1 MNRSIGL
8 VTDSTADIPEDQ
20 VQAEGVEIVP
30 ATIVMEGQTYQDGVG
45 LTRPEF
51 YRRLPALVR
60 PASTAAPSPTAF
72 EAAYDRMLASGAGR
86 VLSIHLSR
94 RLSGLYGIAVQA
106 ARRFGDRVSVVDS
119 GQVSLGLG
127 FQVLEA
133 ARAIRRGAS
142 WEAVQQAVASAGRRI
157 RTIAMIEQL
166 DYARRSGRVDWLR
179 SSIGN
184 LLHVRLLL
192 EIADGLVKRL
202 GQVRTRHRAI
212 DELFSIAASWG
223 PIQRLGV
230 VHAVA
235 EDDARALA
243 SRLAAG
249 VEEPPLVVDVT
260 TVIGTHVG
268 PGCVGVIGLLR

>member
-1 MNRSIGL
+1 MNKSIGL

-20 VQAEGVEIVP
+20 VRAEGVEVVP
-30 ATIVMEGQTYQDGVG
+30 ATIVVGGQTYQDGVG

-51 YRRLPALVR
+51 YRLLPDLVQ
-60 PASTAAPSPTAF
+60 PASTAAPSPTSF
-72 EAAYDRMLASGAGR
+72 EAAYDRMLASGVGR

-106 ARRFGDRVSVVDS
+106 AHRFGDRVSVVDS

-157 RTIAMIEQL
+157 RTIAMIEQI
-166 DYARRSGRVDWLR
+166 DYARRSGRIDWLR

-192 EIADGLVKRL
+192 EIADGLVRRL

-223 PIQRLGV
+223 PVHRLGV
-230 VHAVA
+230 VHAAA

>member
-1 MNRSIGL
+1 MNKSIGL

-20 VQAEGVEIVP
+20 VRAEGVEIVP
-30 ATIVMEGQTYQDGVG
+30 ATIVVEGQPYQDGVG

-51 YRRLPALVR
+51 YRLLPDLAH
-60 PASTAAPSPTAF
+60 PASTAAPAPSAF
-72 EAAYDRMLASGAGR
+72 EAAYDRMLASGVGR

-166 DYARRSGRVDWLR
+166 DYARRSGRIDWLR

-192 EIADGLVKRL
+192 EIADGLVRRL

-212 DELFSIAASWG
+212 DELFTIAASWG
-223 PIQRLGV
+223 PVQRLGV

-235 EDDARALA
+235 EEDARALA
-243 SRLAAG
+243 SRLAVS

-268 PGCVGVIGLLR
+268 PGSVGVIGLLR

>member
-1 MNRSIGL
+1 MNESIGL

-20 VQAEGVEIVP
+20 VRAEGVEIVP
-30 ATIVMEGQTYQDGVG
+30 ATIVVEGQTYQDGVG
-45 LTRPEF
+45 LSRPEF
-51 YRRLPALVR
+51 YRLLPDLVH
-60 PASTAAPSPTAF
+60 PASTAAPSPSAF
-72 EAAYDRMLASGAGR
+72 EAAYDRMLASGVAR

-106 ARRFGDRVSVVDS
+106 AHRFGDRVSVVDS

-157 RTIAMIEQL
+157 RTIAMIEHL
-166 DYARRSGRVDWLR
+166 DYARRSGRIDWLR

-192 EIADGLVKRL
+192 EIADGLVRRL

-223 PIQRLGV
+223 AVQRLGV

-243 SRLAAG
+243 SRLAVG

-268 PGCVGVIGLLR
+268 PGCVGVVGLLR